1 MGIDPMKGYVNK
13 YVPANPAIQQQLLK
27 RKALNQKEEQKKK
40 TYSIE
45 FMLSLRAQ
53 NKERP
58 PNMSLLDFPHKKK
71 RKIRGPDMSE
81 VDKFNYTVMQLR

>member
-45 FMLSLRAQ
+45 FMLSLRA
-53 NKERP
+53 
-58 PNMSLLDFPHKKK
+58 
-71 RKIRGPDMSE
+71 
-81 VDKFNYTVMQLR
+81 